1 MLFDAGKVTAVA
13 CIGVIAVYLVI
24 GHARNLVIVRVAI
37 GKAVGH
43 QQVQCV
49 GGVETFMFATFL
61 VACLQFIFLYEFLF
75 PSVKVRLNLPGFT
88 SLSSFR

>member
-1 MLFDAGKVTAVA
+1 MLFNTGKVTAVA
-13 CIGVIAVYLVI
+13 GVGIVTVYLVF
-24 GHARNLVIVRVAI
+24 GHACNLVIVRVPV
-37 GKAVGH
+37 GKTVGH

-75 PSVKVRLNLPGFT
+75 FLQ
-88 SLSSFR
+88 